1 MRPLFYVS
9 SSIVFDSFLSCNL
22 SFFGTRDFHEFLR
35 NHLTLLG
42 FQWPS
47 VQINVPYRTMETVRY
62 HGPNEALTFETVP
75 IPTESDL
82 SPDEVIVRV
91 EASALCHTELHF
103 ADGTLNLGVQPI
115 TLGHEAVGVI
125 TAVGS
130 DISTSRIGERVIN
143 YY

>member
-1 MRPLFYVS
+1 
-9 SSIVFDSFLSCNL
+9 
-22 SFFGTRDFHEFLR
+22 
-35 NHLTLLG
+35 
-42 FQWPS
+42 
-47 VQINVPYRTMETVRY
+47 MEAVRY